1 MRNLNLYGVR
11 DSAVAS
17 LVSPRCLA
25 RGRLQKACG
34 PITGSLLQSP
44 PSDTQNPAA
53 RNRPSLPQ
61 RDALSHVGHGER
73 VLREQERNGK
83 FVALPRTARPSCNST
98 RQSNTRPATNNGQA
112 YTCPTMS
119 VRLPPSALCRKRTET
134 TASNRMVT
142 ALWILPGSLFP

>member
-44 PSDTQNPAA
+44 PGDTQNPAA

-83 FVALPRTARPSCNST
+83 FVALPKDGPSFL
-98 RQSNTRPATNNGQA
+98 Q
-112 YTCPTMS
+112 
-119 VRLPPSALCRKRTET
+119 
-134 TASNRMVT
+134 
-142 ALWILPGSLFP
+142 